1 MSLPLRAVLR
11 LGGVLVVAAL
21 RTPGVAVSASDGT
34 DLVKAQDG
42 CEAARFNAAI
52 GPDTF
57 VGDGR
62 TTFDDFNWSASQLG
76 PRGMGVPEGAVSR
89 QKGADGD

>member
-1 MSLPLRAVLR
+1 MQYCGWGECLPWPR
-11 LGGVLVVAAL
+11 LE
-21 RTPGVAVSASDGT
+21 ASDGT
-34 DLVKAQDG
+34 ELVKAQDG

-76 PRGMGVPEGAVSR
+76 PRGMGVSEGAVSR
-89 QKGADGD
+89 QKERTGINVMY